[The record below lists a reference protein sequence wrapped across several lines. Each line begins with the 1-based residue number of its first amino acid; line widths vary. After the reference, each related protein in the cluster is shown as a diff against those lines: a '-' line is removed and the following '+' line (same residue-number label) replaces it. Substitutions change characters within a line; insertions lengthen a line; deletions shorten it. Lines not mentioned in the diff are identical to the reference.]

1 MTWPVRIA
9 QLTAKES
16 LTLKVFLNFS
26 STAQNEAHDRAA
38 AIAILASFFSSE
50 SGCSFLK
57 PPAHTILLDRS
68 FAVVFPTSPQGMEL
82 LKTAFKHRRV
92 TIDGKVFE
100 VARFSATKPKK
111 TTASM
116 TTTTTTTN
124 PLPAASVNATP
135 AAPPTVPIRKK
146 AKWFP
151 PPDEMTKQDTIATLR
166 SDLSI
171 AQKTIVELTGK
182 VDWLMKISN
191 ASSKTTLDDKSAG
204 SRNGAQSNPSAN
216 FSVHSAGIASS
227 NTTLDDKSATSGNGA
242 QSNPS
247 ANFSVHS
254 AGIASSNTT
263 LDDKSATSG
272 NGAQSNPSANF
283 SVHSAGI
290 ASTTPAIQPA
300 SKKPKG
306 MASNAEVEIDVDLRI
321 VPRLGQVLKAAE
333 NAECADPEVKRI
345 MVANTWMVT
354 KNFPVNPG
362 KLSISNSRLV
372 FRSFL
377 SEKVLE
383 IPLGVVK
390 TSFGKTMEIAIFN
403 ENFEDGLGWLVTLR
417 FPTSEDEYKGFA
429 EKLIREIHSQKAAT
443 MGKFTQ
449 NCAPARSKLEQILR
463 EKNSA

>member
-1 MTWPVRIA
+1 
-9 QLTAKES
+9 
-16 LTLKVFLNFS
+16 
-26 STAQNEAHDRAA
+26 
-38 AIAILASFFSSE
+38 
-50 SGCSFLK
+50 
-57 PPAHTILLDRS
+57 
-68 FAVVFPTSPQGMEL
+68 MEL

-124 PLPAASVNATP
+124 PLPAASINATP

-151 PPDEMTKQDTIATLR
+151 SPDDEMTKQDTIATLR

-171 AQKTIVELTGK
+171 AQKTIVELTEK

-191 ASSKTTLDDKSAG
+191 ASSK
-204 SRNGAQSNPSAN
+204 
-216 FSVHSAGIASS
+216 
-227 NTTLDDKSATSGNGA
+227 TTLDDKSATSGNGA

-306 MASNAEVEIDVDLRI
+306 MASNAEVEIEVDLRI

-333 NAECADPEVKRI
+333 NAECTDPEVKRT

-362 KLSISNSRLV
+362 KLSISDSRLV

-377 SEKVLE
+377 SEKVLK

-390 TSFGKTMEIAIFN
+390 TTFGKTMEIAIFN

-417 FPTSEDEYKGFA
+417 FPTSEDEYKDFA

>member
-1 MTWPVRIA
+1 
-9 QLTAKES
+9 
-16 LTLKVFLNFS
+16 
-26 STAQNEAHDRAA
+26 
-38 AIAILASFFSSE
+38 
-50 SGCSFLK
+50 
-57 PPAHTILLDRS
+57 
-68 FAVVFPTSPQGMEL
+68 MEL

-151 PPDEMTKQDTIATLR
+151 SPDDEMTKQDTIATLR

-171 AQKTIVELTGK
+171 AQKTIVELTEK

-191 ASSKTTLDDKSAG
+191 ASSK
-204 SRNGAQSNPSAN
+204 
-216 FSVHSAGIASS
+216 
-227 NTTLDDKSATSGNGA
+227 
-242 QSNPS
+242 
-247 ANFSVHS
+247 
-254 AGIASSNTT
+254 TT

-306 MASNAEVEIDVDLRI
+306 MASNAEVEIEVDLRI

-333 NAECADPEVKRI
+333 NAECTDPEVKRT

-362 KLSISNSRLV
+362 KLSISDSRLV

-377 SEKVLE
+377 SEKVLK

-390 TSFGKTMEIAIFN
+390 TTFGKTMEIAIFN

-417 FPTSEDEYKGFA
+417 FPTSEDEYKDFA

-463 EKNSA
+463 ERNSA